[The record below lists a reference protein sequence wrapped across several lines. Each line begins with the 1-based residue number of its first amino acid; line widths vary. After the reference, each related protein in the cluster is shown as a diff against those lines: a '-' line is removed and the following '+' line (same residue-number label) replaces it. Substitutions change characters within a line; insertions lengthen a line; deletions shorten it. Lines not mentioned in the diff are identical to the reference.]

1 MLSPQPGLQKRRMSG
16 PPNTWSV
23 ELKWEYAY
31 VVDDVIALDFPY
43 AQRHDVA
50 PDRGGVVAQ
59 VLI

>member
-1 MLSPQPGLQKRRMSG
+1 MSG

-23 ELKWEYAY
+23 ELKWEY